1 MKDELGG
8 KFMTKFVG
16 LRAKT
21 YTYITNDSSQD
32 KKVKGTKK
40 GFRKRNLKFKNCKQC
55 LVAPQLEN
63 KISHLEK
70 NKINIKKVL
79 KK

>member
-8 KFMTKFVG
+8 KFLTKFVG

-21 YTYITNDSSQD
+21 YTYIINDSSQD

-40 GFRKRNLKFKNCKQC
+40 GCQ
-55 LVAPQLEN
+55 
-63 KISHLEK
+63 
-70 NKINIKKVL
+70 KK
-79 KK
+79 KS